1 MLPSYSLSLF
11 HTQLKL
17 FLFLEIMVAMKTY
30 FPWGSRD
37 FVSLVGN
44 SWGQISSEGNGLS
57 ERWGTVDQCLSCLP
71 VV

>member
-1 MLPSYSLSLF
+1 MKPDTMPPPYSLSLF

-17 FLFLEIMVAMKTY
+17 FSFLEITVGMETY

-44 SWGQISSEGNGLS
+44 SWGQISSEGNGFS
-57 ERWGTVDQCLSCLP
+57 EMWGTVDQ
-71 VV
+71 